1 MFHLLHAI
9 IEKLPVHESEKA
21 ELHAQVDNAASVE
34 DKPVETEETENGN
47 G

>member
-9 IEKLPVHESEKA
+9 IEKLPIHHAEKA
-21 ELHAQVDNAASVE
+21 ELHAQVTAAE
-34 DKPVETEETENGN
+34 HGDTPEPKEETENGN